1 MTDSSRRLQTKEDF
15 AERARTR
22 HWSVFPVSPEPYYE
36 GFRRVVGKGASDYR
50 MCGLLVRML
59 HLEVDLHLFTARSDD
74 ERIAIHRAALGV
86 AVDAI
91 EGMREAWSL
100 QMFAMEHERLYQ
112 ELLDEHP
119 ERKTL
124 LLPDLVEL
132 AATDRH
138 GVLRGVEPYLATL
151 SEPHADIALRHLAD
165 LLREL
170 RVAGLRMEAARYLRR
185 AVLASFAAASRSG
198 DEHVE
203 TREADETGAHE

>member
-1 MTDSSRRLQTKEDF
+1 MTDSSRRLQIEEDF

-59 HLEVDLHLFTARSDD
+59 HLEVDLRLFTARSDD

-91 EGMREAWSL
+91 EGMREPWSL

-112 ELLDEHP
+112 ELLDDHP

-151 SEPHADIALRHLAD
+151 SEPHADIALRHLAG

-185 AVLASFAAASRSG
+185 ALLASLAGSLG
-198 DEHVE
+198 EDGEVE
-203 TREADETGAHE
+203 TRGVKEAEARE